1 MFRLNKN
8 KTNIIISGG
17 SKGLGKDLVNRFL
30 SKGCNVINLSRRNKN
45 KSDKQ
50 LSNYN
55 VNLSSEKKTFQ
66 TVKKIKKKYDSIN
79 LIICC
84 VGSGK
89 SVPIG
94 KENKKSWDQSFS
106 TNLFTATNLIE
117 SYLSVYKYKRTKIIL
132 ISSIAGSK
140 IIDAP
145 ITYSVAKSAL
155 NFYGKMKS
163 KNLAKYKINLNIISP
178 GNILQRNNIWH
189 KKLKRNNRLIKKYL
203 KKNVPLNSFCNTKQI
218 YDLCF
223 YLLSESGNNITGS
236 NFVIDGGQSL

>member
-1 MFRLNKN
+1 MLRLNKM
-8 KTNIIISGG
+8 NIIISGG
-17 SKGLGKDLVNRFL
+17 SKGLGEDLVKRFL
-30 SKGCNVINLSRRNKN
+30 SKGCNVINLSRTHKN
-45 KSDKQ
+45 KSNNQ

-66 TVKKIKKKYDSIN
+66 VVKKIKKKYNNIN

-89 SVPIG
+89 SVPQD

-106 TNLFTATNLIE
+106 TNYFTTTNLIE
-117 SYLSVYKYKRTKIIL
+117 SYLSIYRYKSTKIIL

-163 KNLAKYKINLNIISP
+163 KHLAKHKITLNIISP
-178 GNILQRNNIWH
+178 GNILQKNNIWDT
-189 KKLKRNNRLIKKYL
+189 KLKKNIRLVKKYV
-203 KKNVPLNSFCNTKQI
+203 KQNVPLNTFCNTKQI

-223 YLLSESGNNITGS
+223 YLLSESGDNITGS
-236 NFVIDGGQSL
+236 NFIIDGGQSL